1 MMNELYFLL
10 FMTYFESL
18 IIYLRNNSSDETNKK
33 TQISRDLALCK
44 IRKSLVSKSNCQ
56 LEYNLDEQKLSYQHS
71 VSQ

>member
-44 IRKSLVSKSNCQ
+44 IRKKSNCQ